1 MAKKK
6 AKKPKPPQ
14 KTRVVITLDIEG
26 GDESDA
32 CDVVDRLLDGGLL
45 QDAINGFEGD
55 APALKVTSALVR
67 PAPET
72 TSTSGRKLTVL
83 VSNDILEQ
91 PSLVAVCS
99 GEVAVSEAIRDF
111 VGDVVAGLR
120 TSADAD
126 DRETADEMEALS
138 AKGKAA
144 EAVELW
150 EDSQHDGCL
159 LQWETEVKGAEES
172 R

>member
-6 AKKPKPPQ
+6 PKPKA
-14 KTRVVITLDIEG
+14 RVVIILDIVG

-67 PAPET
+67 PAPESSP
-72 TSTSGRKLTVL
+72 TSSRKLTVL
-83 VSNDILEQ
+83 VSNDIKEQ

-99 GEVAVSEAIRDF
+99 DEAAVAEAIRDF
-111 VGDVVAGLR
+111 VGDVVTGLR
-120 TSADAD
+120 ASANAD

-138 AKGKAA
+138 AKGRAA

-150 EDSQHDGCL
+150 EDSQDDSCL
-159 LQWETEVKGAEES
+159 LQWEAEVKGVEES